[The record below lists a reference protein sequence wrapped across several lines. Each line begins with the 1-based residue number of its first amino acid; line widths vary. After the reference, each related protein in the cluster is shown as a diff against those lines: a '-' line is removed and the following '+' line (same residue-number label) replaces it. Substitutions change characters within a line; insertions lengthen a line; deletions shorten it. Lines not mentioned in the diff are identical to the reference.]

1 MTSTTHT
8 SPHCT
13 CAQELPSAAQARA
26 RIDELDAEIIAL
38 VQKRRAASTRVD
50 QTRTGS
56 GARRA
61 GSQADAEGQGV
72 LAREM
77 EVLGR
82 YRDALG
88 PSGTQLAMTLRGLCR
103 GQL

>member
-1 MTSTTHT
+1 MSGITEATQ
-8 SPHCT
+8 P
-13 CAQELPSAAQARA
+13 ARA

-38 VQKRRAASTRVD
+38 VQERRAVSVRV
-50 QTRTGS
+50 QQ
-56 GARRA
+56 AR
-61 GSQADAEGQGV
+61 AEGHGG

-88 PSGTQLAMTLRGLCR
+88 RPGTQLAMTLLGLCR
-103 GQL
+103 GRS